1 MAMVKAS
8 RTHSAATAVLSKHE
22 GDRFGFGLR
31 GSEGGGPVSICIS
44 RNFWRRE
51 VAFSRQCGN
60 SRLRITRCEA
70 AGENFGV
77 RVGRMAEGF
86 RQKAGKAAHVVA
98 TKADEATYVVSR
110 KANEAV
116 RAISRNADAV
126 LSEVKWKVYEFQ
138 EKNDVEGKVCIFK
151 FCFFVFSSLNLRF
164 YVQIPLPQ
172 IRGNSSL
179 VVKMLSLSL
188 SLSLSTIYCLTSR
201 QNGIL
206 SSKELLHN
214 MSIKRFR
221 QRGYN
226 LLC

>member
-1 MAMVKAS
+1 MAMAS
-8 RTHSAATAVLSKHE
+8 RTHSAATAVLSKRE
-22 GDRFGFGLR
+22 GDRFGFGFGLR

-44 RNFWRRE
+44 RKFWRRE

-77 RVGRMAEGF
+77 RVGQMAEGF

-98 TKADEATYVVSR
+98 AKADEATYVVSR

-138 EKNDVEGKVCIFK
+138 ERNDVEGKVCIFK
-151 FCFFVFSSLNLRF
+151 FCFFVFSSLNLHF

-172 IRGNSSL
+172 IPGNSSL

-188 SLSLSTIYCLTSR
+188 YY
-201 QNGIL
+201 
-206 SSKELLHN
+206 LLPYFET
-214 MSIKRFR
+214 KWYTFF
-221 QRGYN
+221 QRAP
-226 LLC
+226 L